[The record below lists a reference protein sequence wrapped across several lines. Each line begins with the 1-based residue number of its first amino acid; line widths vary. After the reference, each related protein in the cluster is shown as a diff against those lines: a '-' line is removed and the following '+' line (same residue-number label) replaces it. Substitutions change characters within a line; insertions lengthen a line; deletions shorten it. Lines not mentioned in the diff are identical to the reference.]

1 MARKLSEEF
10 INELK
15 EGKFRPVLQ
24 AVLDDD
30 SLDLELR
37 GDCVIIYYRGGKLL
51 TLNSNGTFEALD
63 SNYHESTT
71 FLNIVPCLDKLEDY
85 ILRAKK
91 IIDNYI
97 THAKK
102 KNHLGEKE
110 IQQMI
115 IRENNYSPT
124 DIDASTD
131 FFIID
136 TEYKDSSSNGQFDI
150 IALQWNS
157 TSSDHK
163 QKNVELAFI
172 EVKQGFKSVSTKSGL
187 LKHISDYKK
196 FTNSSTLPKP
206 QTFPQAV
213 FLTLELIPGW
223 HPNAKRVV
231 PLPVFPYLLKKYTNR
246 WGHQKFQYIVW
257 LCDREGCL
265 CPEPANIIP
274 DGKKSFSFGQP
285 PGQKLSEQVK
295 LPEHPDS
302 CRMTAATTSMV
313 FILFTSPNLIF

>member
-172 EVKQGFKSVSTKSGL
+172 EVKKGSDSNSINGSSGL
-187 LKHISDYKK
+187 LNHILDYKAFANPNNPAFCEFKKDMLSVFMQKVDLGLIPKAAKWMPNKKEDFNLSEETK
-196 FTNSSTLPKP
+196 FYAILANYNPESSTLSN
-206 QTFPQAV
+206 
-213 FLTLELIPGW
+213 ELNKMEEKGI
-223 HPNAKRVV
+223 
-231 PLPVFPYLLKKYTNR
+231 T
-246 WGHQKFQYIVW
+246 
-257 LCDREGCL
+257 DCL
-265 CPEPANIIP
+265 
-274 DGKKSFSFGQP
+274 F
-285 PGQKLSEQVK
+285 
-295 LPEHPDS
+295 
-302 CRMTAATTSMV
+302 
-313 FILFTSPNLIF
+313 FTSSFCGYGLYQEFIKTQVEIKNIADKNKQ

>member
-196 FTNSSTLPKP
+196 FTNSSTFEEFKKDMLD
-206 QTFPQAV
+206 V
-213 FLTLELIPGW
+213 FEQKVLLGLIPKAIKW
-223 HPNAKRVV
+223 MPNKD
-231 PLPVFPYLLKKYTNR
+231 K
-246 WGHQKFQYIVW
+246 
-257 LCDREGCL
+257 
-265 CPEPANIIP
+265 
-274 DGKKSFSFGQP
+274 GKKFRLSDKTKFYVILANYDPDSS
-285 PGQKLSEQVK
+285 KLSSELDAMEK
-295 LPEHPDS
+295 EGITDCL
-302 CRMTAATTSMV
+302 
-313 FILFTSPNLIF
+313 FFTSSFCGYGLYKEGIKTQDEIKDIINRSK